1 MPVLV
6 LLGLLLC
13 GSHWQKV
20 LIGKDPANK
29 ACNTAG
35 SRNGV
40 DISRGLVS
48 KCRAISG
55 SRIRFTVIGNVA
67 HIERATKGHK

>member
-13 GSHWQKV
+13 GSHWPKV
-20 LIGKDPANK
+20 LIGKDPADK
-29 ACNTAG
+29 ECNTTG
-35 SRNGV
+35 SRDGV

-48 KCRAISG
+48 KCRAISE
-55 SRIRFTVIGNVA
+55 SRSPFTVLGNVA
-67 HIERATKGHK
+67 HM